1 MSGLRVLGLVLV
13 VVGIVALVWGGVFW
27 TRDETVID
35 AGPIEVNTEQRE
47 GIALPPIL
55 GVGALVAGIALLV
68 VPSRR
73 RA

>member
-1 MSGLRVLGLVLV
+1 MSGLRVVGLVLV
-13 VVGIVALVWGGVFW
+13 VIGIVALVWGGVFW

-47 GIALPPIL
+47 GVALPPIL

-73 RA
+73 RV

>member
-1 MSGLRVLGLVLV
+1 MSGLRVVGLVLV
-13 VVGIVALVWGGVFW
+13 VIGIVALLWGGVFW

-47 GIALPPIL
+47 GFAVPPIL

-68 VPSRR
+68 IPSRR

>member
-1 MSGLRVLGLVLV
+1 MSGLRVVGLVLV
-13 VVGIVALVWGGVFW
+13 VIGIVALLWGGVFW

-47 GIALPPIL
+47 GVAVPPIL

-68 VPSRR
+68 IPRR
-73 RA
+73 RRV